1 MTRIN
6 WDENRYYELG
16 VDQGVL
22 YTTDTPGVSWSG
34 LVSVSESP
42 SGGTAKPYYQD
53 GTKYINIASSVE
65 YETTISAFSYPLE
78 FESCDGSSRIQNGL
92 IVTNQPRHA
101 FGFSYRTKIGS
112 SMNPNAAYKVHLV
125 YNALAAPSQV
135 QNRSMSTSTNPVTFS
150 WKITATPPNASGYKP
165 TAYLVID
172 TRYTDSG
179 VLSSFEDIIYGSG
192 STDPRLPTQSELI
205 SLFTT

>member
-6 WDENRYYELG
+6 WDENRYYEFG

-42 SGGTAKPYYQD
+42 SGGSAKPYYQD
-53 GTKYINIASSVE
+53 GTKYINVASSVE
-65 YETTISAFSYPLE
+65 YETTITAFSYPQE

-92 IVTNQPRHA
+92 IVTNQPRHT
-101 FGFSYRTKIGS
+101 FGFSYRTKVGNS
-112 SMNPNAAYKVHLV
+112 SNPNNSYKIHLV
-125 YNALAAPSQV
+125 YNALAAPSQI
-135 QNRSMSTSTNPVTFS
+135 NNKSISTSSNPVTFS
-150 WKITATPPNASGYKP
+150 WKVTATPPVSSGYKP
-165 TAYLVID
+165 TAYFVVD
-172 TRYTDSG
+172 TRYTESS
-179 VLSSFEDIIYGSG
+179 VLTAFEDILYGSG
-192 STDPRLPTQSELI
+192 STDARLPLQSELI